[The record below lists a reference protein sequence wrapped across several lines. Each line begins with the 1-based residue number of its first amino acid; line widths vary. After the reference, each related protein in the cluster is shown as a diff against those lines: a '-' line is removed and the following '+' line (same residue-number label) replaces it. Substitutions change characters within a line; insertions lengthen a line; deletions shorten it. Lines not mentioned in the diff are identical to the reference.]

1 MTSDTRDAFLQL
13 SAQKALVFLF
23 QAQGQKSQASQLRRR
38 QAGESWKAA
47 TEAEPP
53 RARSYG
59 VSWVWWHGGSIQC
72 PKTEFTS
79 TLESLAQLP
88 KYSLHRLASDSDK
101 TILQHQLLIIN
112 ISLDL
117 QDPIHRS
124 VSVQLMLPF

>member
-1 MTSDTRDAFLQL
+1 MVCRGF
-13 SAQKALVFLF
+13 
-23 QAQGQKSQASQLRRR
+23 
-38 QAGESWKAA
+38 
-47 TEAEPP
+47 
-53 RARSYG
+53 
-59 VSWVWWHGGSIQC
+59 GGIQC

-117 QDPIHRS
+117 HDLIHRS